1 MQRRQLITTTNLDE
15 NHALAWQGAK
25 AYTSFGQL
33 RRLLASRLSPAHG
46 ALFAEPLPDDV
57 RRKADWYFAPEQEET
72 GSLHPARLIDLSPE
86 AQAPVR
92 ERLIALGRDIYAL
105 SQELKAS
112 ADSNQ
117 QTAGN
122 LLEMALTFP
131 GEEYIYVLGDNPVLT
146 AWGFSSGSEGA
157 QPEMLTR
164 LRSAPPSLAA
174 GLFLRP
180 GTGTAAGAPYPHGE
194 AHETRTHVFPLPW
207 SLLAFLLGAL
217 ICGLLLAFLARNL
230 GGGPGGCARQT
241 APLHNATE
249 AHGAELLEARTLER
263 TLREELERL
272 QAELA
277 ARLAQCGKNEEA
289 PPASPDKNTP
299 PVENPPDAEQE
310 EFVPAVPDLVLP
322 DLPDNATNN
331 ATEEPAAEKPETSP
345 AGNSAEEENN
355 LEIPDNPQNMNFLE
369 GCWNAPSG
377 LVNMDTNQPVI
388 VEYCFEN
395 NGKGV
400 VRITEFDRSGKPKR
414 SCEGNAQARMDGGR
428 LHIDDNGATCPDNSI
443 YYGNQVTCYKDEKGN
458 TVCKG
463 TTKNGNNNEWG
474 PVPFGQN

>member
-1 MQRRQLITTTNLDE
+1 MQRRQLIATTNLDE

-33 RRLLASRLSPAHG
+33 RRLLASRLSPAHE

-57 RRKADWYFAPEQEET
+57 RRTADWYFTPQNEDT
-72 GSLHPARLIDLSPE
+72 GHFQPVRLIDLPPE
-86 AQAPVR
+86 AQGPRR

-105 SQELKAS
+105 SQELKGS
-112 ADSNQ
+112 ADSNRK
-117 QTAGN
+117 TAGN

-131 GEEYIYVLGDNPVLT
+131 GEEYIYVLGDTPVLT

-164 LRSAPPSLAA
+164 LRPAPASLAA
-174 GLFLRP
+174 ALSLKP
-180 GTGTAAGAPYPHGE
+180 DTGTAAGAPHPHGE
-194 AHETRTHVFPLPW
+194 AHETRVHVFPLPW
-207 SLLAFLLGAL
+207 GLLAFLLGAL
-217 ICGLLLAFLARNL
+217 LCGLLLSFLGQKL
-230 GGGPGGCARQT
+230 GGGPGGCTREA
-241 APLHNATE
+241 APPHNATE
-249 AHGAELLEARTLER
+249 AHGAELTEARNLEL
-263 TLREELERL
+263 TLRGELERL

-277 ARLAQCGKNEEA
+277 ARLALCGKNKETL
-289 PPASPDKNTP
+289 PASPERNTP
-299 PVENPPDAEQE
+299 PAEEQPLPDQE

-322 DLPDNATNN
+322 DLQNLPDNATQ
-331 ATEEPAAEKPETSP
+331 EPAAEKPEAPP
-345 AGNSAEEENN
+345 AENSTEGENN

-395 NGKGV
+395 NGKGS

-414 SCEGNAQARMDGGR
+414 TCEGSAQARMDDGK
-428 LHIDDNGATCPDNSI
+428 LHIDDNGAACPDNSI
-443 YYGNQVTCYKDEKGN
+443 YYGNQVICYKDKKGN

-463 TTKNGNNNEWG
+463 TPKDGDKNDWG
-474 PVPFGQN
+474 PVPFGQK